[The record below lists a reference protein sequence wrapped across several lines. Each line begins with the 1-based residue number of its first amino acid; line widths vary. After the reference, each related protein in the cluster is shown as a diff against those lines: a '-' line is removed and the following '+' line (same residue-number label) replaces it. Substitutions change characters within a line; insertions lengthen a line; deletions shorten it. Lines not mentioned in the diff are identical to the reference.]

1 MRADGQEDSEPVQ
14 VKGLYSGRDDS
25 QHFEG
30 VAIILKKGLEKSMI
44 EWKPVNNRLIKIRLR
59 GKSTLLSNRVMPLQ
73 TTTIRMKKTNFMKSY
88 RLCWRKHQDMA

>member
-14 VKGLYSGRDDS
+14 VKGLYSRRDDS

-44 EWKPVNNRLIKIRLR
+44 EWKPVNNRLIKIRLKGR
-59 GKSTLLSNRVMPLQ
+59 QIN
-73 TTTIRMKKTNFMKSY
+73 TTIKQSYAPTNNNN
-88 RLCWRKHQDMA
+88 